1 MAMFPK
7 SKTFTEEEI
16 ERLVEYISKN
26 ENAKNVTYIGQT
38 NFYVKFQGIRD
49 SKRILFNFDKNDG
62 LIIEETE

>member
-16 ERLVEYISKN
+16 ERLIEYISKN
-26 ENAKNVTYIGQT
+26 ENAKNVAYLGQT

-49 SKRILFNFDKNDG
+49 SQRILFNINKNDG

>member
-16 ERLVEYISKN
+16 ERLIEYISKN

-49 SKRILFNFDKNDG
+49 SQRILFNFDKNDG

>member
-16 ERLVEYISKN
+16 ERLIEYISKN
-26 ENAKNVTYIGQT
+26 NDAKNVTYIGQT
-38 NFYVKFQGIRD
+38 DFYVIFQGIRD
-49 SKRILFNFDKNDG
+49 SQRILFNFDKRDG